1 MQGNELVTAVTIWTV
16 GYVIG
21 QIPVNLLLTRVP
33 PRYVLCGV
41 SVARLSQHGPDNS
54 SNSAG
59 VSRPWDLMQSKT
71 TNRCTLCASWSA
83 CLSKFR
89 L

>member
-1 MQGNELVTAVTIWTV
+1 MKEDLGMHGNELVTAVTIWTV

-41 SVARLSQHGPDNS
+41 SLKCRASLTSARVWLGYRNPRILRCEELPVTVRTTLL
-54 SNSAG
+54 G
-59 VSRPWDLMQSKT
+59 RPV
-71 TNRCTLCASWSA
+71 
-83 CLSKFR
+83 
-89 L
+89 

>member
-1 MQGNELVTAVTIWTV
+1 MKEDLGMHGNELVTAVTIWTV

-41 SVARLSQHGPDNS
+41 SLKCRQGLTTARVWLGYRD
-54 SNSAG
+54 
-59 VSRPWDLMQSKT
+59 SRIL
-71 TNRCTLCASWSA
+71 RCEELTVVICVTLPGRAV
-83 CLSKFR
+83 
-89 L
+89 

>member
-1 MQGNELVTAVTIWTV
+1 MHGNELVTAVTIWTV

-41 SVARLSQHGPDNS
+41 SLNWGQQLIGSWS
-54 SNSAG
+54 SAG
-59 VSRPWDLMQSKT
+59 VSQPSDPTR
-71 TNRCTLCASWSA
+71 
-83 CLSKFR
+83 
-89 L
+89 

>member
-1 MQGNELVTAVTIWTV
+1 MKEDLGMHGNELVTAVTIWTV

-41 SVARLSQHGPDNS
+41 SLE
-54 SNSAG
+54 
-59 VSRPWDLMQSKT
+59 W
-71 TNRCTLCASWSA
+71 
-83 CLSKFR
+83 
-89 L
+89 

>member
-1 MQGNELVTAVTIWTV
+1 MKEDLGMHGNELVTAVTIWTV

-41 SVARLSQHGPDNS
+41 SLKCRQGLTTARVWLGYCNPRIICGEELS
-54 SNSAG
+54 
-59 VSRPWDLMQSKT
+59 VVV
-71 TNRCTLCASWSA
+71 CVTLPGRAV
-83 CLSKFR
+83 
-89 L
+89 